1 MDENEDIRM
10 VKKRLL
16 VDTIRDEGRV
26 CGEILAFAFVDVGKS
41 CLQKKGKSHATVS
54 VVSLTQESINIFLI
68 NFYRQF

>member
-26 CGEILAFAFVDVGKS
+26 CGKILASLLSTSKKVAFKRKEKPRYGFS
-41 CLQKKGKSHATVS
+41 GF
-54 VVSLTQESINIFLI
+54 INSRV
-68 NFYRQF
+68 N

>member
-26 CGEILAFAFVDVGKS
+26 CGKILAVAFVDVGKR
-41 CLQKKGKSHATVS
+41 KEKATPRF
-54 VVSLTQESINIFLI
+54 QWFH
-68 NFYRQF
+68 